1 MLQKRVFP
9 IVVILLMVHITC
21 FVTVGYSQ
29 NLKLPVR
36 KPISKS
42 VEVNQEA
49 NNTNSGINGTL
60 TASPIVRQS
69 ESPTISVKKPISESV
84 QVNQKATDIRSSTN
98 RTVTAS
104 PIVRQ
109 SESPTV
115 GVRKPI
121 SESVE
126 VYQKATDNKSSTN
139 RTVTTSPDVLKSMSP
154 GFGIRK
160 PVLKNLRLYQR
171 EDNFKSRINR
181 TARLKPYPE
190 TAQIVPLEI
199 ARYEHPS
206 TSKTRYRIDPGNIP
220 PNFVH
225 TWVLDVKDIES
236 FRLHFESLDDV
247 KLDKDDR
254 ITIHNVDS
262 LKSNMPLASFGIT
275 GSVTEM
281 TVDITNAGYDRE
293 INGKS
298 YKRVFVQLETSE
310 DDTPRRF
317 VVSGLIT
324 TEQKEGTEEVLV
336 FGDDL
341 DYQGSNIAEN
351 VPSPFHA
358 GVHTN
363 NNAYP
368 PAHRKDGWYL
378 IGKDVADPSKPFNT
392 LAYYNEQRGRLRL
405 YLRNQNM
412 PINVSG
418 ATVTV
423 SLWRYAEKNN
433 DYGEVWTDAE
443 QLKGAFFPLH
453 PNPNKWSSATVPLV
467 NWGHHNWA
475 CIELDMLYPM
485 AENIPVDPG
494 GAFFQPDNWYYS
506 LYEEPLMKGFRN
518 IQLRVKVDTYDYG
531 TLSGTWVGKA
541 VGEALQELDGA
552 TGDTSLIDMVKE
564 AAKTGGDV
572 YEGAKKVHDG
582 VKDYYHKVKD
592 SKEDIDGLKLLGNVA
607 SMGASVFSG
616 GFAAAGAV
624 YSFIDSLFG
633 GSPVEPLQLSIELD
647 LQGTLNASL
656 KIEHTQ
662 GPLTEF
668 YLPGRYSIEE
678 AYDLGL
684 DIYSTQ
690 ALAAVS
696 PRYDRTVGLFGYRH
710 NPGELELPLVA
721 SGVASKY
728 AEEYYSIHLSYP
740 AVSKPQAPTN
750 DLLEYARTLN
760 RWLPVIYN
768 PYAEITPMTPILVGE
783 QSVEKEIPE
792 DDKMCGSPPWS
803 NPWWN
808 RDDVDYEWYFDISWK
823 SHVNPEPDD
832 TSFPNNVTLHGGPG
846 PKLYAKV
853 YHDREAYATCYPYHD
868 WLSIDPNN
876 TMLQV
881 IPEKRLTPSTYQALD
896 HTDHVKVHNAYTMEL
911 KTRDENGQPQLV
923 FSSDDSYP
931 LDSVIYHWDLPYFY
945 YGRTRQKENGDVPRY
960 RGMANLKSPV
970 TLDVTMYKQWAEG
983 YEWNYEKKETK
994 VKGVLL
1000 QPEGK

>member
-1 MLQKRVFP
+1 MLQKRVFS

-29 NLKLPVR
+29 NLKLPV
-36 KPISKS
+36 
-42 VEVNQEA
+42 
-49 NNTNSGINGTL
+49 G
-60 TASPIVRQS
+60 
-69 ESPTISVKKPISESV
+69 KPISESV
-84 QVNQKATDIRSSTN
+84 QVNQKATDIISSTN

-104 PIVRQ
+104 PIVNQ
-109 SESPTV
+109 SKLPTISV
-115 GVRKPI
+115 KKPI
-121 SESVE
+121 SISVE
-126 VYQKATDNKSSTN
+126 LNQKATTNESSTN
-139 RTVTTSPDVLKSMSP
+139 RTVTASPDVLKSISP

-160 PVLKNLRLYQR
+160 PVLRNLRLYQR
-171 EDNFKSRINR
+171 EDNFESRINR

-190 TAQIVPLEI
+190 IAQIVPLEI

-225 TWVLDVKDIES
+225 TWILDVKDIES

-262 LKSNMPLASFGIT
+262 LKNNIPLASFDIT
-275 GSVTEM
+275 NSVTEM
-281 TVDITNAGYDRE
+281 TVDISNAGYDRV
-293 INGKS
+293 IDGKS
-298 YKRVFVQLETSE
+298 YKRVFVQLETSSVN
-310 DDTPRRF
+310 TPRRF
-317 VVSGLIT
+317 VVSGLKT
-324 TEQKEGTEEVLV
+324 TEQKEDTAEVLV
-336 FGDDL
+336 LGDDL
-341 DYQGSNIAEN
+341 DYQGSNIVEN
-351 VPSPFHA
+351 VASPFHA

-368 PAHRKDGWYL
+368 PAHKKDGWYL
-378 IGKDVADPSKPFNT
+378 IGKDVADQSKAFNT

-405 YLRNQNM
+405 YLRNQDM

-423 SLWRYAEKNN
+423 SLWRYAEKKN
-433 DYGEVWTDAE
+433 DYGEVWTDSE

-475 CIELDMLYPM
+475 CIEVDMLYPM
-485 AENIPVDPG
+485 GENIPVDPG

-506 LYEEPLMKGFRN
+506 LYEEPLKQGLRN

-531 TLSGTWVGKA
+531 TLNGTWVGKA

-582 VKDYYHKVKD
+582 VKAYYHKVKD

-633 GSPVEPLQLSIELD
+633 GSALEPLQLSIELD

-656 KIEHTQ
+656 KIEHTFGDSTQ
-662 GPLTEF
+662 F

-710 NPGELELPLVA
+710 NPGELELPLLAGGHA
-721 SGVASKY
+721 STY
-728 AEEYYSIHLSYP
+728 AEAYHSILLVYP
-740 AVSKPQAPTN
+740 AISNAQAPSSYFHYDQSFSTT
-750 DLLEYARTLN
+750 RTLN

-768 PYAEITPMTPILVGE
+768 PYAEITPMKPVVVGTD
-783 QSVEKEIPE
+783 SVEKDIPE
-792 DDKMCGSPPWS
+792 DGEMCGKPPWS
-803 NPWWN
+803 NLS
-808 RDDVDYEWYFDISWK
+808 DMDYEWYFDISWK
-823 SHVNPEPDD
+823 SHINPEPDD

-853 YHDREAYATCYPYHD
+853 YHDREASVTCGIYYT
-868 WLSIDPNN
+868 WLNIDPNN

-881 IPEKRLTPSTYQALD
+881 IPEERLTPSTYQALD
-896 HTDHVKVHNAYTMEL
+896 NTDHVKVHNVYAMNL
-911 KTRDENGQPQLV
+911 KTEDESGQPQIV
-923 FSSDDSYP
+923 FTDNDSYP

-960 RGMANLKSPV
+960 RGMAYLKSPV
-970 TLDVTMYKQWAEG
+970 TLDVTMFKYTENWTADEAV
-983 YEWNYEKKETK
+983 KKETK
-994 VKGVLL
+994 VKSALL